1 MSLKTRTFAYY
12 NNKVNTLFQRMK
24 FVLSSSVLAS
34 RLQTIG
40 RVIVQKNNVP
50 ILDCFCFDIKG
61 NVLTITASDND
72 STLFTKI
79 ELSESDADIR
89 FAINAKTIQDAI
101 KEIPDQPLEI
111 YLNPETY
118 ELTIQY
124 QNGHYKITG
133 QDATTYPMTVVN
145 EEKAL
150 EITLKEDVFLAAINR
165 SLVAVANDGLRPQLN
180 SICLDIQDHSVSV
193 VSSNGGQLALTSI
206 PYPSIDTVESYLLG
220 TRPTVL
226 LKGMLSKGD
235 GEVRLSLSE
244 RTATISNDNYS
255 IICRL
260 VEGRFPAYRKIIPEN
275 NPNVITINRM
285 ALISAIRRMLVTANA
300 QNVLVKFRIDVNSL
314 YISSQDIDFG
324 KSAEESVLCEYV
336 GTPMRIAFKGS
347 DFLELINNIN
357 SEEVQIKLSDPSR
370 AGLIVPKEEASD
382 NGEEANKVHEKI
394 VMLIMP
400 SIFND

>member
-1 MSLKTRTFAYY
+1 
-12 NNKVNTLFQRMK
+12 MK

-61 NVLTITASDND
+61 NQLTITASDND
-72 STLFTKI
+72 STFFTKI
-79 ELSESDADIR
+79 ELNESDADVR

-111 YLNPETY
+111 YLNAETF

-133 QDATTYPMTVVN
+133 QDATTYPLPALSDD
-145 EEKAL
+145 KKL

-165 SLVAVANDGLRPQLN
+165 SLVAVATDGLRPQLN
-180 SICLDIQDHSVSV
+180 SVCLDIQDHSVSV

-206 PYPSIDTVESYLLG
+206 PYPSLDAEESYLIG
-220 TRPTVL
+220 TRPMML

-235 GEVRLSLSE
+235 GNVSLSMSE

-275 NPNVITINRM
+275 NPNVITINRQ
-285 ALISAIRRMLVTANA
+285 ALVSALRRVLVFANA
-300 QNVLVKFRIDVNSL
+300 QAVLVKFHITAGTL
-314 YISSQDIDFG
+314 HISSQDIDFG
-324 KSAEESVLCEYV
+324 KSAEESMLCEYT
-336 GTPMRIAFKGS
+336 GNPMSIAFKGPVL
-347 DFLELINNIN
+347 LELINNIDAEDI
-357 SEEVQIKLSDPSR
+357 SLKLSDPSR
-370 AGLIVPKEEASD
+370 AGLITPAEQKE
-382 NGEEANKVHEKI
+382 GEEVL
-394 VMLIMP
+394 MLIMP
-400 SIFND
+400 SVFND

>member
-1 MSLKTRTFAYY
+1 
-12 NNKVNTLFQRMK
+12 MK

-50 ILDCFCFDIKG
+50 ILDCFCFDIKD
-61 NVLTITASDND
+61 NQLTITASDND

-79 ELSESDADIR
+79 ELNESDADVR

-101 KEIPDQPLEI
+101 KEIPEQPLEI
-111 YLNPETY
+111 YLNPDTY

-124 QNGHYKITG
+124 QNGHYKIIG
-133 QDATTYPMTVVN
+133 QDATPYPLPVVS
-145 EEKAL
+145 EENKL
-150 EITLKEDVFLAAINR
+150 EIELKEDVFLSAINR

-180 SICLDIQDHSVSV
+180 SVCLDIQDHSVSI

-206 PYPSIDTVESYLLG
+206 PYPSLDVEDSYLIG
-220 TRPTVL
+220 TRPMVL
-226 LKGMLSKGD
+226 LKGMLSKG
-235 GEVRLSLSE
+235 GGNVKLCMSE

-275 NPNVITINRM
+275 NPNVININRM
-285 ALISAIRRMLVTANA
+285 ALISAIRRMLVAANA
-300 QNVLVKFRIDVNSL
+300 QNVLVKFRLDVNSL

-324 KSAEESVLCEYV
+324 KSAEESVLCEYI
-336 GTPMRIAFKGS
+336 GTPMRIAFKGNE
-347 DFLELINNIN
+347 FLELINNIN
-357 SEEVQIKLSDPSR
+357 SEDVLIKLSDPSR
-370 AGLIVPKEEASD
+370 AGLIVPKEEEKKD
-382 NGEEANKVHEKI
+382 NNEEANSQEKI